1 MSILRNKAED
11 KTNKKRKGKIREYF
25 DALIYAAVAAF
36 IIKTFFFEAY
46 RIPTG
51 SMENTLKIGDFLLV
65 SKLSFGPTTP
75 RNIPFTDIRLPYLKL
90 PGFGNPEVGEIVVF
104 DWPGDRDEK
113 ESAIVY
119 NYVKRCVGV
128 PGDSIKIVNRVL
140 YNNGKVFPNPPF
152 SKFISPLAPPGMINP
167 RMFPAGG
174 GWNEDN
180 YGPLRIPKIGD
191 KIRIDTSNFDGWK
204 MFVTKE
210 GSKIE
215 MRDKK
220 VFVDGNELANSEY
233 IVKRDYYF
241 MMGDN
246 RNNSLDSRFWGFV
259 PRENIIGKPWL
270 VYWSWDADIPIFKF
284 FELVSTIRW
293 DRIGSM
299 PK

>member
-1 MSILRNKAED
+1 
-11 KTNKKRKGKIREYF
+11 
-25 DALIYAAVAAF
+25 
-36 IIKTFFFEAY
+36 
-46 RIPTG
+46 
-51 SMENTLKIGDFLLV
+51 
-65 SKLSFGPTTP
+65 
-75 RNIPFTDIRLPYLKL
+75 
-90 PGFGNPEVGEIVVF
+90 
-104 DWPGDRDEK
+104 
-113 ESAIVY
+113 
-119 NYVKRCVGV
+119 
-128 PGDSIKIVNRVL
+128 
-140 YNNGKVFPNPPF
+140 
-152 SKFISPLAPPGMINP
+152 
-167 RMFPAGG
+167 
-174 GWNEDN
+174 
-180 YGPLRIPKIGD
+180 
-191 KIRIDTSNFDGWK
+191 